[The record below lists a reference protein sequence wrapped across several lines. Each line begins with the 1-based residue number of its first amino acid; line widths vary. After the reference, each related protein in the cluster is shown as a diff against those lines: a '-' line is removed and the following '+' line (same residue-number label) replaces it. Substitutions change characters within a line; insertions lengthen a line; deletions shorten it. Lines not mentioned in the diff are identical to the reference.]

1 MVTVRK
7 MAELVPLTELPPAPK
22 LAREFTPYMKR
33 ETGKRSRGTEVQ
45 AYGLNE
51 IIKFLTKE

>member
-1 MVTVRK
+1 MVNVRK
-7 MAELVPLTELPPAPK
+7 MIEFVPLTELPPAPK
-22 LAREFTPYMKR
+22 LTREFAPYVKR

-45 AYGLNE
+45 AYELNW